1 MIGYTVICRF
11 CEPIISTATSSPTTT
26 SRRNPRCVTYVV
38 IHTCCRKYVEDSTRF
53 PNVSPGVGRMYGCT
67 QPREVTSHHATS
79 ITATKA
85 RARQLLRQIWRK
97 RVLEPVE
104 RAGT

>member
-1 MIGYTVICRF
+1 RF
-11 CEPIISTATSSPTTT
+11 REPIISTATSSPTITAM
-26 SRRNPRCVTYVV
+26 RNPRSVSYVG
-38 IHTCCRKYVEDSTRF
+38 IHACCRKYGEYSTRF
-53 PNVSPGVGRMYGCT
+53 PNVSPGVGGMYGCT
-67 QPREVTSHHATS
+67 QPREGSSHHARRL
-79 ITATKA
+79 TATTA